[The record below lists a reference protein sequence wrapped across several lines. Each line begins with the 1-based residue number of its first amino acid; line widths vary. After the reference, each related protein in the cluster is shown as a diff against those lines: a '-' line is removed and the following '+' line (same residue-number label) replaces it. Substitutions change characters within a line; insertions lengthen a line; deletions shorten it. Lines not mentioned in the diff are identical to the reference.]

1 MNKMDRFI
9 NGGIRVLKKCGV
21 DKRSKIMKNNIGY
34 KKDFKMKDINNIKGN
49 INENIRVIRGIMEDG
64 IIDKDLDKYNKD
76 ATGKYMGKG
85 KIVLKPKTTD
95 EISKILEYCNIRNIK
110 IIPQGG
116 NTGLVGGCIAE
127 ENDIILNMERM
138 NKIISLD
145 EKTGIMI
152 CESGCILENLQN
164 FANDKDFLMPLDMGS
179 KGSCQIG
186 GNIATNAGGIRYIRY
201 KSLHANIIGLEAVL
215 ANGNIINTIKEI
227 HKDNTGYHLAHL
239 FIGSEGTLGIIT
251 KVAIQLYIKPK
262 SINLLYIG
270 VKDFSSVQEI
280 LSLSK
285 YYLSEIL
292 SAFEYFDKSCLQ
304 TVINFLNLSD
314 PLPSLHQYYIIIETH
329 GSCIDHD
336 HDKLQTFFELLLNKI
351 NSIDGILSNS
361 IQDSVK
367 IWNIRESIPESLKH
381 TCPILLKY
389 DISIAINF
397 IPSLE
402 SFLIDTFPFVS
413 PFFFGHLGDNN
424 IHLNISL
431 PFSFS
436 SHISSISSSIYQ
448 WISNHKG
455 SISAEHCIGI
465 SKKPYLHL
473 SQSSANISLMKSI
486 KNTLDPSNI
495 LNPRNIF

>member
-1 MNKMDRFI
+1 MNKMNRFI
-9 NGGIRVLKKCGV
+9 NGGIRVLKKCGAN
-21 DKRSKIMKNNIGY
+21 KRKKNMKNNMKY
-34 KKDFKMKDINNIKGN
+34 KKDFSTNNIKGN
-49 INENIRVIRGIMEDG
+49 INENMEVIRRIMEDG
-64 IIDKDLDKYNKD
+64 IMDKDLDKYNKD
-76 ATGKYMGKG
+76 STGKYIGKA

-95 EISKILEYCNIRNIK
+95 EISKILEYCNAKNIK

-227 HKDNTGYHLAHL
+227 HKDNTGYNLSHF

-251 KVAIQLYIKPK
+251 KIAIQLYIKPK
-262 SINLLYIG
+262 SVNLLYIG
-270 VKDFSSVQEI
+270 VKDFSSVQQI
-280 LSLSK
+280 LTLSK
-285 YYLSEIL
+285 HHLSEIL

-304 TVINFLNLSD
+304 TVINFHNLSD
-314 PLPSLHQYYIIIETH
+314 PLSSPHQYYIIIETH
-329 GSCIDHD
+329 GSCIPHD
-336 HDKLQTFFELLLNKI
+336 EDKLQSFFESLNNI
-351 NSIDGILSNS
+351 NSIDAILSRS
-361 IQDSVK
+361 IHDSQK
-367 IWNIRESIPESLKH
+367 IWNIRELIPESLKH
-381 TCPILLKY
+381 TCPVLLKY
-389 DISIAINF
+389 DISVPIYF
-397 IPSLE
+397 IPSFE
-402 SFLIDTFPFVS
+402 SYLTDTFPFTS

-431 PFSFS
+431 PFAYS
-436 SHISSISSSIYQ
+436 SSISSISSSIYI
-448 WISNHKG
+448 WVSNHSG
-455 SISAEHCIGI
+455 SISAEHGIGI

-473 SQSSANISLMKSI
+473 SQSPHNISLMKSI
-486 KNTLDPSNI
+486 KNTLDPFNI
-495 LNPRNIF
+495 LNPRLLF